1 MPIADPTALQS
12 QIAGRLTRRAGE
24 LRALLAAAQEVP
36 QESADVVDF
45 KDVAAQDTR
54 AVVDDV
60 ALAHASDE
68 LGQVLAALRRIDE
81 GTYGQ
86 CQDCGETIDQR
97 RLAALPA
104 TPYCTACQAIHERP
118 WARR

>member
-1 MPIADPTALQS
+1 MPIADLTALQP
-12 QIAGRLTRRAGE
+12 QIAARLTQRASE
-24 LRALLAAAQEVP
+24 LRELLAATHEAEQ
-36 QESADVVDF
+36 QSTDVVDF

-68 LGQVLAALRRIDE
+68 LGQVIAALRRLDE

-97 RLAALPA
+97 RLSALPA
-104 TPYCTACQAIHERP
+104 TPFCTACQAIHERP
-118 WARR
+118 WAHR